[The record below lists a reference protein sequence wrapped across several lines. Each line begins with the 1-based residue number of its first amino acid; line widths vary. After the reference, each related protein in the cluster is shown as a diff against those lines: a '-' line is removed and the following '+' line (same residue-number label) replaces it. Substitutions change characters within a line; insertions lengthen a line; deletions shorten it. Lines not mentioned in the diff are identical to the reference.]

1 MSIDPIN
8 IGGAANDGN
17 GQTLRSGGQIIN
29 ANFAELDT
37 RTTAAQTKAE
47 QGVADAGT
55 AQAAA
60 EAAQAKADAAIP
72 GSAAGSSIAQL
83 VNGVVPAL
91 QLPSYVDDVLEFPT
105 LANFPATGETGKIY
119 IAINDGDSPSNPTRQ
134 YRWSGTAFMM
144 IPSSPGSTDQVAE
157 GTTNLYHTAA
167 RVRAAALTGLDASLN
182 AAVVATD
189 SVLTGIGKLQ
199 KQVSDAVVVLAGKF
213 DKTGG
218 KLTGALNSADI
229 VTIAS
234 SATPAIGAAAANT
247 ITITGT
253 TGITGFDSIASGAVR
268 TLVFA
273 DVVSLTHNATSLILP
288 KAASITTAA
297 GDVLQFTS
305 LGGGNWRCTGKM
317 LAADGGASAGGV
329 SVGFKM
335 AWPLSEASVPGGM
348 LPDNGQ
354 LVDRATWPDLWALV
368 SSQTITDAT
377 WIADPLQR
385 GKFSSGNG
393 TTTFR
398 MPDTNGKYS
407 DGLTPAAAILR
418 GYGKNSAGVPGL
430 FQLDQFQGFQLG
442 APASPQPT
450 RRLQSDSRGYGS
462 IGADP
467 SIVTSPFMQNVGGG
481 FVTPIIPVTDGV
493 NGTPRVG
500 TETRGTGVTV
510 IWVTVAANT
519 ATNIGSVDVMAL
531 AGTVTA
537 QASRIT
543 DLEYA
548 YTSGDQSWT
557 NGGTVTLSHGFGSA
571 PSRVSVDLI
580 CVITEGN
587 YAVGSVL
594 PMGPTQFAVSGVT
607 GYGFQTYVTATNIN
621 IRVIS
626 NGIQLWNA
634 TTNAGGVIT
643 PANWRFRV
651 KASKS

>member
-17 GQTLRSGGQIIN
+17 GQTLRSGGAVIN
-29 ANFAELDT
+29 ANFSELDT
-37 RTTAAQTKAE
+37 RTTAAQAKAE
-47 QGVADAGT
+47 QGVAHAGT

-134 YRWSGTAFMM
+134 YRWSGTAFVM

-167 RVRAAALTGLDASLN
+167 RVRSAALTGLDASIN

-199 KQVSDAVVVLAGKF
+199 KQVSDAVVELAGKF

-234 SATPAIGAAAANT
+234 SATPAIGASAANT

-273 DVVSLTHNATSLILP
+273 GVVTLTHHATSLILP

-305 LGGGNWRCTGKM
+305 LGGGSWRCTGKM
-317 LAADGGASAGGV
+317 LAADGGAATGGMW
-329 SVGFKM
+329 VGMKI
-335 AWPLSEASVPGGM
+335 AWPLSEASIPGGG

-354 LVDRATWPDLWALV
+354 LVDRATWPDLWALY
-368 SSQTITDAT
+368 SSQAISDAT

-385 GKFSSGNG
+385 GKPSTGNG
-393 TTTFR
+393 TSTFR

-407 DGLTPAAAILR
+407 DGLTPAAAVLR
-418 GYGKNSAGVPGL
+418 GHGKNSAGTPGL
-430 FQLDQFQGFQLG
+430 FQLDQLQAHNRSIRSG
-442 APASPQPT
+442 ASSGGSVAGPSAAALSWVAGNTSTDWAYQT
-450 RRLQSDSRGYGS
+450 AGYLADGS
-462 IGADP
+462 
-467 SIVTSPFMQNVGGG
+467 
-481 FVTPIIPVTDGV
+481 

-500 TETRGTGVTV
+500 PETRGTNVTV
-510 IWVTVAANT
+510 VWVTVG
-519 ATNIGSVDVMAL
+519 ATGVSNPGTVDVTAL
-531 AGTVTA
+531 ATSVNSQG
-537 QASRIT
+537 SRIAALEAST
-543 DLEYA
+543 DFIIIYP
-548 YTSGDQSWT
+548 
-557 NGGTVTLSHGFGSA
+557 NGGTAGSPATAALNAQYISANPFPGFN
-571 PSRVSVDLI
+571 
-580 CVITEGN
+580 VITEVEFLSGGKW
-587 YAVGSVL
+587 YCAYPIAAGAV
-594 PMGPTQFAVSGVT
+594 
-607 GYGFQTYVTATNIN
+607 
-621 IRVIS
+621 
-626 NGIQLWNA
+626 
-634 TTNAGGVIT
+634 AGGASCGQVDDTIVVRTAIT
-643 PANWRFRV
+643 YLIYNVGGYVNSTAPGAISTGALPFRV
-651 KASKS
+651 KVWKVKA

>member
-55 AQAAA
+55 AHAAA

-91 QLPSYVDDVLEFPT
+91 QLPSYVDDVLEFST

-134 YRWSGTAFMM
+134 YRWSGTAFVM

-234 SATPAIGAAAANT
+234 SAKPAIGAAAANT

-273 DVVSLTHNATSLILP
+273 GVVTLTHHATSLILP

-317 LAADGGASAGGV
+317 LAAEGGATGGMW
-329 SVGFKM
+329 VGMKI
-335 AWPLSEASVPGGM
+335 AWPLSEASIPGGG

-354 LVDRATWPDLWALV
+354 LIDRATWPDLWTLY
-368 SSQTITDAT
+368 SSQAISDAT

-385 GKFSSGNG
+385 GKPSSGNG

-398 MPDTNGKYS
+398 MADFNGKYS
-407 DGLTPAAAILR
+407 DGLTPAAAVLR
-418 GYGKNSAGVPGL
+418 GHGKNSAGTPGL
-430 FQLDQFQGFQLG
+430 FQIDQIQNITATINMASSDGAGSSGSPTGALAASALG
-442 APASPQPT
+442 DGLGRNGGSAVSNFSYTFDASRVART
-450 RRLQSDSRGYGS
+450 
-462 IGADP
+462 
-467 SIVTSPFMQNVGGG
+467 GG
-481 FVTPIIPVTDGV
+481 
-493 NGTPRVG
+493 
-500 TETRGTGVTV
+500 ETRGTNVSV
-510 IWVTVAANT
+510 VWVTVGATGISNPGTVDVT
-519 ATNIGSVDVMAL
+519 ALATSVNSQGSRITALEAGYQTEVEVLWTGSIGSVGSVTLTRDLRPGDMIFLQHSDAASLLTHVEPIKSITPNRVMYFL
-531 AGTVTA
+531 AAGSVITTA
-537 QASRIT
+537 SIGATPNVIGFSV
-543 DLEYA
+543 Y
-548 YTSGDQSWT
+548 T
-557 NGGTVTLSHGFGSA
+557 NG
-571 PSRVSVDLI
+571 
-580 CVITEGN
+580 
-587 YAVGSVL
+587 Y
-594 PMGPTQFAVSGVT
+594 GVT
-607 GYGFQTYVTATNIN
+607 SIN
-621 IRVIS
+621 AIRV
-626 NGIQLWNA
+626 
-634 TTNAGGVIT
+634 
-643 PANWRFRV
+643 V
-651 KASKS
+651 KKP